1 MKKRKIRLALAQMAN
16 AGSIKNNLG
25 KSIQLLKAAAENK
38 ADLVLF
44 PEVQLTEFFPQYPG
58 KDVSQYAIP
67 LDSDI
72 IKQFCAACKAY
83 CIMAVPN
90 IYLLENGKTY
100 DASILID
107 KNGSIL
113 GVQKMVHIAQESNF
127 LNRITICRQMMAFMF
142 LILHSEKL
150 ESWCVLIGIIRKASA
165 QKL

>member
-16 AGSIKNNLG
+16 AGSIKNNLS

-58 KDVSQYAIP
+58 KDVSKYAIP

-113 GVQKMVHIAQESNF
+113 GVQKMVHIAQATTGLF
-127 LNRITICRQMMAFMF
+127 ANR
-142 LILHSEKL
+142 L
-150 ESWCVLIGIIRKASA
+150 V
-165 QKL
+165 